1 MYPSTPPEA
10 GRDAWSD
17 DPPPGAA
24 GPPHGPGRR
33 GYPAGPAPDPGPGGR
48 ETEPAGREPD
58 DDAEFED
65 EIEVVPLRR
74 RLSAAIAGFAVLV
87 GVGLILGA
95 QTAGPG
101 AARIPFAVVVFG
113 VQVLFVLAW
122 TMATRPPAL
131 PWVAGVAVAVAAAAD
146 MFAVDRQEAG
156 LSPLLYVGVGGA
168 AVALLGQLV
177 RSADRARMTDSIGS
191 TLLVTFGV
199 VALGT
204 LLVLGRVPAGTQAI
218 FVAATAAAVALLVAR
233 LMDAVFLWPRL
244 APQVPRGAAGIVVGA
259 MCGTLAS
266 AVLGSYLVSFTP
278 ASGAVIGLVAAG
290 AAVLADLGA
299 GYAEAGRQM
308 AGEPPTL
315 WLARHLQGPLGGFAL
330 AAPAAYAMTVLY
342 L

>member
-1 MYPSTPPEA
+1 MFPSTPPPA

-33 GYPAGPAPDPGPGGR
+33 GHPADPGPAAR
-48 ETEPAGREPD
+48 EGDPGHEPD

-65 EIEVVPLRR
+65 EIEIVPVRR

-95 QTAGPG
+95 QTSGPG
-101 AARIPFAVVVFG
+101 ARIPFAVVVFG

-146 MFAVDRQEAG
+146 LLAVTRQEAG
-156 LSPLLYVGVGGA
+156 LSPLLLVAIGGA
-168 AVALLGQLV
+168 VLAVLGQLV
-177 RSADRARMTDSIGS
+177 RRADRARLTESVGA

-204 LLVLGRVPAGTQAI
+204 LLVLSRVPAGTQAI
-218 FVAATAAAVALLVAR
+218 FVVATAAAVALLVAR
-233 LMDAVFLWPRL
+233 VTDAVFLWPRL
-244 APQVPRGAAGIVVGA
+244 APQVPRGAAGVVVGA

-290 AAVLADLGA
+290 AAVLTDLGA

-308 AGEPPTL
+308 AGDPPTL

-330 AAPAAYAMTVLY
+330 AAPVAYAMTVLY

>member
-1 MYPSTPPEA
+1 MYPSTPPAA

-33 GYPAGPAPDPGPGGR
+33 GYPADPGPAAR
-48 ETEPAGREPD
+48 EGDPGHEPD

-65 EIEVVPLRR
+65 EIEIVPVRR

-95 QTAGPG
+95 QTSGPG
-101 AARIPFAVVVFG
+101 ARIPFAVVVFG

-146 MFAVDRQEAG
+146 LLAVTRQEAG
-156 LSPLLYVGVGGA
+156 LSPLLLVAIGGA
-168 AVALLGQLV
+168 VLAVLGQLV
-177 RSADRARMTDSIGS
+177 RRADRARLTESVGA

-199 VALGT
+199 MALGT
-204 LLVLGRVPAGTQAI
+204 LLVLSRVPAGTQAI
-218 FVAATAAAVALLVAR
+218 FVVATAAAVALLVAR
-233 LMDAVFLWPRL
+233 VTDAVFLWPRL
-244 APQVPRGAAGIVVGA
+244 APQVPRGAAGVVAGA

-290 AAVLADLGA
+290 AAVLTDLGA

-308 AGEPPTL
+308 AGDPPTL

-330 AAPAAYAMTVLY
+330 AAPVAYAMTVLY

>member
-1 MYPSTPPEA
+1 MFPSTPPAA

-33 GYPAGPAPDPGPGGR
+33 GHPADPGPAAR
-48 ETEPAGREPD
+48 EGDPGHEPD

-65 EIEVVPLRR
+65 EIEIVPVRR

-95 QTAGPG
+95 QTSGPG
-101 AARIPFAVVVFG
+101 ARIPFAVVVFG

-146 MFAVDRQEAG
+146 LLAVTRQEAG
-156 LSPLLYVGVGGA
+156 LSPLLLVAIGGA
-168 AVALLGQLV
+168 VLAVLGQLV
-177 RSADRARMTDSIGS
+177 RRADRARLTESVGA

-204 LLVLGRVPAGTQAI
+204 LLVLSRVPAGTQAI
-218 FVAATAAAVALLVAR
+218 FVVATAAAVALLVAR
-233 LMDAVFLWPRL
+233 VTDAVFLWPRL
-244 APQVPRGAAGIVVGA
+244 APQVPRGAAGVVVGA

-290 AAVLADLGA
+290 AAVLTDLGA

-308 AGEPPTL
+308 AGDPPTL

-330 AAPAAYAMTVLY
+330 AAPVAYAMTVLY